1 MHLAMHAIFLLN
13 IGMHSQNIP
22 YFSELSSLNHL
33 FFSSSCPPIHASY
46 SIVYDFEDEY
56 DDMDDVLSSDCD
68 DTASDCSEDD
78 DSN

>member
-1 MHLAMHAIFLLN
+1 MAMPFFYLSACTLKVFLVLVN
-13 IGMHSQNIP
+13 
-22 YFSELSSLNHL
+22 FLSPLLS
-33 FFSSSCPPIHASY
+33 FSSSCPPIHASY